1 MVNDQPAV
9 LDVDNVIICAG
20 QESYTAMFDEL
31 KAAGKTCISLV
42 VRKKQ
47 VSWMLNVQSVRVLN
61 WLR

>member
-1 MVNDQPAV
+1 MNDQPAV

-31 KAAGKTCISLV
+31 KAAGKTYISLV

-47 VSWMLNVQSVRVLN
+47 VSWMRNVRSGRVLN